1 MPKVLIIIGSESDM
15 PFADKCR
22 DVLAELEIEN
32 DLKISSAHRQ
42 PEQTDEIAK
51 SAASS
56 GYEVII
62 CMAGLSAALPGVL
75 AARTDL
81 PVIGVPLPAAL
92 EGLDALLAI
101 AQMPGGVPVAAMGI
115 GNAGAKN
122 AGLLA
127 ARILALKYPEIGKKL
142 QELKKMRAK

>member
-1 MPKVLIIIGSESDM
+1 MAQVLIMLGSKSDM
-15 PFADKCR
+15 PYADRCR
-22 DVLAELEIEN
+22 ATLSELGIDS
-32 DLKISSAHRQ
+32 DLEISSAHRQ
-42 PEQTDEIAK
+42 PDRTDEIAK
-51 SAASS
+51 NAADS

-62 CMAGLSAALPGVL
+62 CMAGLAAALPGVV

-101 AQMPGGVPVAAMGI
+101 AQMPGGVPVATMGI

-122 AGLLA
+122 AAILA
-127 ARILALKYPEIGKKL
+127 ARILALKYPDFDKKL
-142 QELKKMRAK
+142 QEFKKIGHK